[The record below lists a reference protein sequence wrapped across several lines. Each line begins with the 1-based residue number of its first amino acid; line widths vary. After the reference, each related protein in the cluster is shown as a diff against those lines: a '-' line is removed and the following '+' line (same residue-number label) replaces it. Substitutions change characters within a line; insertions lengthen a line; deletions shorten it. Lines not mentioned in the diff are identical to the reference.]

1 MEHVRPSLRRLAA
14 LALLAA
20 LAPATAWA
28 QSDPY
33 GPRRRSA
40 PPPARDLSRV
50 TPLLTVED
58 GTPRYALLDERSVS
72 SNDARSSQMLAFSLA
87 DNMPVDA
94 GRNNP
99 RTTGEYGG
107 SPVLWHYLVNF
118 WDQWPDAKERPGR
131 VARLGETDFT
141 IRPGSTQPPPPPA
154 IKRVLDAQA
163 GRIRDAIQAYPFI
176 QRSADVM
183 TRVSIRYHQDKDPSG
198 TQVWGF
204 TLSVQFG
211 PQTTNPVQLPDGRWR
226 WTSMDWTSLNI
237 CTNCFSKI
245 STPTGRYR
253 GLQTMGHKTL
263 VDTLAAPLWVSE
275 YRSGQGP
282 LIPNPEMYDRSR
294 PATDIQI
301 LVIDGHSRDV
311 GVAARMGPDNA
322 RARSIAATWL
332 TDWKAVV
339 DQANG
344 PSAPRAD

>member
-1 MEHVRPSLRRLAA
+1 MENARPSLRLAA
-14 LALLAA
+14 LAVLVLLT
-20 LAPATAWA
+20 PATAWS

-33 GPRRRSA
+33 GPRRPSA

-50 TPLLTVED
+50 TNLVTVED
-58 GTPRYALLDERSVS
+58 GTPRYEPLGRRSTS
-72 SNDARSSQMLAFSLA
+72 LNDAQSSQMLAFSLI
-87 DNMPVDA
+87 DDMPVDA

-107 SPVLWHYLVNF
+107 SPVLWHYVVNF
-118 WDQWPDAKERPGR
+118 WDQWPDAKDRPGH

-141 IRPGSTQPPPPPA
+141 IRSGSTRPPPPPA

-163 GRIRDAIQAYPFI
+163 ERMRDAIQAYPFI
-176 QRSADVM
+176 RRSADVM
-183 TRVSIRYHQDKDPSG
+183 TRFTISYHQDKDPSG

-204 TLSVQFG
+204 TLNAQFG
-211 PQTTNPVQLPDGRWR
+211 PETMRPMQLPDGRWR
-226 WTSMDWTSLNI
+226 WTSMDWMSLSI
-237 CTNCFSKI
+237 CSNCYSKI

-253 GLQTMGHKTL
+253 GLQTMEHRAL
-263 VDTLAAPLWVSE
+263 VDTLANPLWVSE

-282 LIPNPEMYDRSR
+282 LIPNPELYDRSR

-301 LVIDGHSRDV
+301 LVVDGPTRDI
-311 GVAARMGPDNA
+311 GVAARMGPDNYRA
-322 RARSIAATWL
+322 RAIAATWL

-344 PSAPRAD
+344 PAAPRAD